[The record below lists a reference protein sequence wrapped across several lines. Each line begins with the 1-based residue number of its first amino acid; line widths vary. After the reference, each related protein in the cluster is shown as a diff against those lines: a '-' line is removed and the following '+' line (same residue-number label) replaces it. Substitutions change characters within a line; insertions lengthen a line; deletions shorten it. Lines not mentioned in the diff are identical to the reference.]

1 MSTPQWMPDAGRQQ
15 YYYWDHHECCYVYQN
30 GDRIYTDQ
38 SLHEQPVLGSV
49 EVGPAEQITEPQAL
63 QSGIR
68 AHKRVRATPGEAER
82 LDPRYKKH
90 YPGRDFYTVG
100 KVFKVLWPEPAGN
113 PQSGVTFVTGAYGEQ
128 FYNKIRWPIQ
138 TYNRQGVEKQGV
150 IKAEHSAIHV
160 HTGYPVPA
168 AQDDPNGEMLQP
180 AIPVVPASREQ
191 AKMDPMSRLNYAKP
205 YTVEHN
211 VKSFHFGDV
220 PREWLPILL
229 QNFATVLQ
237 SPHTGHRPPAAYS
250 PSGTDNASSYRLSSS
265 STSSGGH
272 VQHLAHSAQQR
283 SFGLHGPYSDED
295 ECDPGET
302 PRGQEGWGSRR
313 R

>member
-128 FYNKIRWPIQ
+128 FYNKIRWF
-138 TYNRQGVEKQGV
+138 VV
-150 IKAEHSAIHV
+150 IRE
-160 HTGYPVPA
+160 G
-168 AQDDPNGEMLQP
+168 QDCCTCLRVNL
-180 AIPVVPASREQ
+180 
-191 AKMDPMSRLNYAKP
+191 
-205 YTVEHN
+205 
-211 VKSFHFGDV
+211 
-220 PREWLPILL
+220 
-229 QNFATVLQ
+229 
-237 SPHTGHRPPAAYS
+237 HRPAMWTYS
-250 PSGTDNASSYRLSSS
+250 
-265 STSSGGH
+265 
-272 VQHLAHSAQQR
+272 
-283 SFGLHGPYSDED
+283 
-295 ECDPGET
+295 C
-302 PRGQEGWGSRR
+302 
-313 R
+313 